1 MAQCINKSRPSCSV
15 SKFRSSS
22 FLGIKWIDEKI
33 KEKKTTQQPKL
44 DNTGILSRISD
55 HIAPS
60 SMAT

>member
-1 MAQCINKSRPSCSV
+1 MMAINLSNETWW
-15 SKFRSSS
+15 S